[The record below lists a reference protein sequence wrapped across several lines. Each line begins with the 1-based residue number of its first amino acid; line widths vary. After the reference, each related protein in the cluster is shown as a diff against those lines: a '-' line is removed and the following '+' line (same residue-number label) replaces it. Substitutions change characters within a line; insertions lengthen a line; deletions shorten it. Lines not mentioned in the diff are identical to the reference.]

1 MKHNFFKKETDFV
14 EKSLREGKK
23 NFSLK
28 GLYGSAKALFLIQ
41 LKENCDRPVLVITRD
56 QTGAEELLHDLS
68 FFSKWS
74 ACQNSPFLFFPSW
87 DLLPYEY
94 LSPQKEIVGERM
106 KTLLELSQRKSSL
119 VVTSLE
125 PCLQLLIPQEEL
137 KRSILKFDLKDII
150 DLEIVRNCLVS
161 SGYEHVEIVEDRGEF
176 SVRGGIIDLF
186 PSNHSDPF
194 RIELFGDEIESLR
207 RFDVDSQVSVESV
220 HSLIVMPVIE
230 QILNKELFSKGIQK
244 INAEA
249 ESSKFPQKII
259 HETINRLENIYP
271 FSGVELLNPY
281 FYSNMDSLFDY
292 LDKDYLI
299 VLDEPE
305 LIENKRRKFEEL
317 VYEEYDKAIA
327 RGEFIPSPEKIFL
340 NKEQF
345 YTQINK
351 RNRLEMQSL
360 SISENTN
367 ETESTASSKQIPSFK
382 DRIKDFIEQIKS
394 WQKEGNRVV
403 ITVSSES
410 KATRFKELLLGYDL
424 VLEVVVGDLSNGI
437 NLTESKTIFVSEHE
451 VFGQQQKKKYKLTT
465 GKQIFYRGLKDL
477 KEGDFV
483 VHIDYG
489 IGLYQGEKD
498 LEIEGGAGEFLELL
512 YADDEKLYLPV
523 ENLNLIQ
530 KYSGAG
536 QENLSLDKISGVKWK
551 KQKEK
556 VKKSIKEMAED
567 LLKLYAAR
575 EIVKGHAYQ
584 EDSDLHRQFAD
595 AFEFVETEHQLKAI
609 EDVLADM
616 EKDKPMDRLICG
628 DVGYG
633 KTEVAMRAALKAVSD
648 SKQVAFL
655 VPTTILAQQHLNT
668 FNKRFEGYPVK
679 IDMLNRFRP
688 PKIQK
693 EIIKKVELGEVD
705 VIIGTHRILQKDIK
719 FKDLGLIVI
728 DEEQRFGVKHKEKLK
743 KLRKKV
749 EVLTLT
755 ATPIPRTL
763 HFSLMGVRDLSVI
776 ETPPK
781 DRLAIK
787 TYIHKFNEAAI
798 CQAIKKEVG
807 RGGQVFFVHNWVAS
821 ISSMTDYIK
830 RIVPGINVDF
840 AHGQMR
846 EHKLEKVMMKFIN
859 REIDV
864 LICTTIIEAGLD
876 IPSAN
881 TIIINRADR
890 FGLSQLYQLRG
901 RVGRDCH
908 QAYAYLL
915 VPDDILLSDLTRRR
929 LRAIEELSDLGS
941 GFQLASRD
949 MEIRGSGNYLG
960 HQQSGH
966 ISAVGFDLYCKLM
979 EETVREI
986 KGEIPEQ
993 DFEPEINLHIKGFIP
1008 KDYIPNLNQRLEFYR
1023 RLYMTYDQE
1032 NTGKILNELEDRYG
1046 PPPEP
1051 LKKLIAVL
1059 EIKFLCH
1066 QLKINDISLTNGK
1079 VKIKVMNETPISIE
1093 SVMSSIEKGT
1103 HRISFLND
1111 NSFQM
1116 EIAGKN
1122 WNEICVEI
1130 KRNLKQLS
1138 VSDQNQFA

>member
-194 RIELFGDEIESLR
+194 RIELFGDEIESVR

-575 EIVKGHAYQ
+575 EIVEGHAYQ

-595 AFEFVETEHQLKAI
+595 AFEFVETVDQLKAV
-609 EDVLADM
+609 EEVSADM
-616 EKDKPMDRLICG
+616 EKEKPMDRLICG

-633 KTEVAMRAALKAVSD
+633 KTEVAMRAALKAASD

-655 VPTTILAQQHLNT
+655 VPTTILAQQHFNT

-688 PKIQK
+688 PKTQK
-693 EIIKKVELGEVD
+693 EIIKKVESGEVD
-705 VIIGTHRILQKDIK
+705 ILIGTHRILQKDIK

-749 EVLTLT
+749 DILTLT

-798 CQAIKKEVG
+798 CQGIKKEVE
-807 RGGQVFFVHNWVAS
+807 RGGQVFFVHNWVAT
-821 ISSMTDYIK
+821 IGSMADYIK

-846 EHKLEKVMMKFIN
+846 EHNLEKVMMKFIN
-859 REIDV
+859 KEIDV

-890 FGLSQLYQLRG
+890 FGLAQLYQLRG

-1008 KDYIPNLNQRLEFYR
+1008 KDYVPNLNQRLEFYR

-1032 NTGKILNELEDRYG
+1032 NTDKILNELEDRYG

>member
-1 MKHNFFKKETDFV
+1 MKHSFFKKETGFV
-14 EKSLREGKK
+14 ENILKEGKK
-23 NFSLK
+23 KISLN
-28 GLYGSAKALFLIQ
+28 GLYGSAKALFLLQ
-41 LKENCDRPVLVITRD
+41 LKEICDRPVLVITRD

-68 FFSKWS
+68 FFSRWC
-74 ACQNSPFLFFPSW
+74 AGQNFSFLYFPSW

-94 LSPQKEIVGERM
+94 LSPQKEIVGERL
-106 KTLLELSQRKSSL
+106 KTLLELSGGKPCL
-119 VVTSLE
+119 VVTHLE
-125 PCLQLLIPQEEL
+125 PCLQFLIPQEEL
-137 KRSILKFDLKDII
+137 KKSILKFDLKDCI
-150 DLEIVRNCLVS
+150 DLDIVRNCLVS
-161 SGYEHVEIVEDRGEF
+161 SGYEHVQMVEDRGEF
-176 SVRGGIIDLF
+176 SVRGGIIDVF
-186 PSNHSDPF
+186 PANYSHPF
-194 RIELFGDEIESLR
+194 RIELFGDDIESIR
-207 RFDVDSQVSVESV
+207 RFDVDSQVSIEHVNN
-220 HSLIVMPVIE
+220 LIVTPVME
-230 QILNKELFSKGIQK
+230 QILNKELFLKGIEK
-244 INAEA
+244 IKAEVD
-249 ESSKFPQKII
+249 SSKFPQKII
-259 HETINRLENIYP
+259 HETVDRLENIYP

-281 FYSNMDSLFDY
+281 FYPSMDSLFDY
-292 LDKDYLI
+292 PDKDYLI

-317 VYEEYDKAIA
+317 IYEEYGKAIA
-327 RGEFIPSPEKIFL
+327 RSEFIPSPENLFL

-345 YTQINK
+345 YEQVNK
-351 RNRLEMQSL
+351 RNILEIRSL
-360 SISENTN
+360 GVSEKHN
-367 ETESTASSKQIPSFK
+367 ETENTVSVRQIPSFK
-382 DRIKDFIEQIKS
+382 DRIKDFIEQLKS
-394 WQKEGNRVV
+394 WQKQGNRVV
-403 ITVSSES
+403 LSVSSEG
-410 KATRFKELLLGYDL
+410 KAKRLKELLLGYDV
-424 VLEVVVGDLSNGI
+424 VLEIVVGGLSNGI
-437 NLTESKTIFVSEHE
+437 HLIESKTVFVSEHE
-451 VFGQQQKKKYKLTT
+451 IFGQQQKKKYRLTT
-465 GKQIFYRGLKDL
+465 GKQTFYRGLKDL
-477 KEGDFV
+477 KEGDYV
-483 VHIDYG
+483 VHIEYG
-489 IGLYQGEKD
+489 IGLYRGEKD
-498 LEIEGGAGEFLELL
+498 LEVEGGSGEFLELL

-523 ENLNLIQ
+523 ERLNLIQ

-536 QENLSLDKISGVKWK
+536 QGNPSLDKIGGIKWK
-551 KQKEK
+551 RQKEK

-595 AFEFVETEHQLKAI
+595 AFEFVETEDQLKAI
-609 EDVLADM
+609 EDVSADL
-616 EKDKPMDRLICG
+616 EKEKPMDRLICG

-688 PKIQK
+688 PKMQK
-693 EIIKKVELGEVD
+693 EIIKKVESGEVD
-705 VIIGTHRILQKDIK
+705 IIIGTHRILQKDIK

-749 EVLTLT
+749 DVLTLT

-781 DRLAIK
+781 GRLAIK

-798 CQAIKKEVG
+798 CQAIEKEVE

-821 ISSMTDYIK
+821 ISSMADYIK
-830 RIVPGINVDF
+830 RIVPGIKVDF

-881 TIIINRADR
+881 TIIINRADK
-890 FGLSQLYQLRG
+890 FGLAQLYQLRG

-915 VPDDILLSDLTRRR
+915 VPDDMLLSDRSRKR

-993 DFEPEINLHIKGFIP
+993 DFDPEINLHIKGFIP
-1008 KDYIPNLNQRLEFYR
+1008 KDYIRDLNQRLEFYR
-1023 RLYMTYDQE
+1023 RLYITYDQE
-1032 NTGKILNELEDRYG
+1032 NIGKILNELEDRYG
-1046 PPPEP
+1046 PIPEP

-1059 EIKFLCH
+1059 EIKFLSR
-1066 QLKINDISLTNGK
+1066 QLKIKEISLTDGK
-1079 VKIKVMNETPISIE
+1079 VKMKVMNETPISIE
-1093 SVMSSIEKGT
+1093 QIMKTIENGT
-1103 HRISFLND
+1103 QKISFLSD
-1111 NSFQM
+1111 NIFQI
-1116 EIAGKN
+1116 EIEGKN

-1130 KRNLKQLS
+1130 KMSLEELT
-1138 VSDQNQFA
+1138 VLD

>member
-1 MKHNFFKKETDFV
+1 MKHNFLKKETDFV
-14 EKSLREGKK
+14 ENLLKEGEKNISL
-23 NFSLK
+23 N
-28 GLYGSAKALFLIQ
+28 GLYSSAKALFLFQ
-41 LKENCDRPVLVITRD
+41 LKEVCDRPVLVITRD
-56 QTGAEELLHDLS
+56 QRGAEELLHDLS
-68 FFSKWS
+68 FFFKWS
-74 ACQNSPFLFFPSW
+74 ACQNSSFLYFPSW

-94 LSPQKEIVGERM
+94 LSPQKEIVGERL
-106 KTLLELSQRKSSL
+106 KTLLELSQGKSSL
-119 VVTSLE
+119 LVTSLE
-125 PCLQLLIPQEEL
+125 PCLQLLIPQDEL
-137 KRSILKFDLKDII
+137 KRSILKFDLKDYL
-150 DLEIVRNCLVS
+150 DLEIVANCLVS

-176 SVRGGIIDLF
+176 SVRGGIIDVF

-194 RIELFGDEIESLR
+194 RIELFGDEIESIR
-207 RFDVDSQVSVESV
+207 RFDVDSQVSVERV
-220 HSLIVMPVIE
+220 NSLIVMPVIE
-230 QILNKELFSKGIQK
+230 QILNKEILSKGIEK
-244 INAEA
+244 IKAEA
-249 ESSKFPQKII
+249 DSSKFPQKII
-259 HETINRLENIYP
+259 NETINRLENIYP

-281 FYSNMDSLFDY
+281 FYSNMDSLIDY

-317 VYEEYDKAIA
+317 IYEEYDKAIA
-327 RGEFIPSPEKIFL
+327 RREFVPSPEKLFL

-351 RNRLEMQSL
+351 RNTLEIHSL
-360 SISENTN
+360 TISEKHN
-367 ETESTASSKQIPSFK
+367 ETESTVSVRQIPSFK
-382 DRIKDFIEQIKS
+382 DRIKDFIEQLKS
-394 WQKEGNRVV
+394 WQKEGNSVV
-403 ITVSSES
+403 LTISSEG
-410 KATRFKELLLGYDL
+410 KATRFKELLLGYDV

-451 VFGQQQKKKYKLTT
+451 IFGQQHKKKYKLTT
-465 GKQIFYRGLKDL
+465 GKQTFYRGLKDL
-477 KEGDFV
+477 KEGDLV
-483 VHIDYG
+483 VHVDYG

-498 LEIEGGAGEFLELL
+498 LEVEGGSGEFLDLL

-523 ENLNLIQ
+523 ERLNLIQ

-536 QENLSLDKISGVKWK
+536 QGSPSLDKIGGVKWK

-915 VPDDILLSDLTRRR
+915 VPDDMLLSDVTRKR

-960 HQQSGH
+960 HQQSGN

-993 DFEPEINLHIKGFIP
+993 DFEPKINLHIRGFIP

-1032 NTGKILNELEDRYG
+1032 NTDKILNELKDRYG

-1059 EIKFLCH
+1059 EIKLLCH
-1066 QLKINDISLTNGK
+1066 QLKINDISLMNGK
-1079 VKIKVMNETPISIE
+1079 VKMKVMNETPISIE
-1093 SVMSSIEKGT
+1093 RVMNSIENGT

-1111 NSFQM
+1111 NTFLI
-1116 EIAGKN
+1116 EIAGKS
-1122 WNEICVEI
+1122 WNEICAEI
-1130 KRNLKQLS
+1130 KRSLKKLT
-1138 VSDQNQFA
+1138 VYD

>member
-575 EIVKGHAYQ
+575 EIVEGHAYQ

-595 AFEFVETEHQLKAI
+595 AFEFVETVDQLKAV
-609 EDVLADM
+609 EEVSADM
-616 EKDKPMDRLICG
+616 EKEKPMDRLICG

-633 KTEVAMRAALKAVSD
+633 KTEVAMRAALKAASD

-655 VPTTILAQQHLNT
+655 VPTTILAQQHFNT

-688 PKIQK
+688 PKTQK
-693 EIIKKVELGEVD
+693 EIIKKVESGEVD
-705 VIIGTHRILQKDIK
+705 ILIGTHRILQKDIK

-749 EVLTLT
+749 DILTLT

-798 CQAIKKEVG
+798 CQGIKKEVE
-807 RGGQVFFVHNWVAS
+807 RGGQVFFVHNWVAT
-821 ISSMTDYIK
+821 IGSMADYIK

-846 EHKLEKVMMKFIN
+846 EHNLEKVMMKFIN
-859 REIDV
+859 KEIDV

-890 FGLSQLYQLRG
+890 FGLAQLYQLRG